1 MLLAA
6 SPIEDTVENNLGKAW
21 KKSWESRE
29 MPERIG
35 VYFGVLMFFFILQG
49 FNLTFCWLNSGGS
62 PPQKIE
68 KVMLTAEVQR

>member
-1 MLLAA
+1 
-6 SPIEDTVENNLGKAW
+6 
-21 KKSWESRE
+21 

-35 VYFGVLMFFFILQG
+35 VYFGVLMFFFILPG